1 MSYTILITPTAAQ
14 DLEAAVEYYNLQAQ
28 DLGYRFAYL
37 VEEYLNRIA
46 ITPAASPIRYKNVRC
61 KPMATFP
68 YLILFT
74 IDEPAASLSVLRI
87 FHTKQ
92 QPIW

>member
-1 MSYTILITPTAAQ
+1 MSYTILITPTAAH
-14 DLEAAVEYYNLQAQ
+14 DLEAAIEYYNLKAE

-37 VEEYLNRIA
+37 IEEYFNRIS
-46 ITPAASPIRYKNVRC
+46 IMPTASIVRYKNIRC

-68 YLILFT
+68 YVIMFT
-74 IDEPAASLSVLRI
+74 VDEPAATVSILRI

-92 QPIW
+92 NPLW

>member
-1 MSYTILITPTAAQ
+1 MSYTILITPTAAH
-14 DLEAAVEYYNLQAQ
+14 DLEAAVEYYNLQAP

-46 ITPAASPIRYKNVRC
+46 LTPAASALRYKNIRG

-68 YLILFT
+68 YLVMFT
-74 IDEPAASLSVLRI
+74 IDEPAAAVSILRI
-87 FHTKQ
+87 FHVKQ
-92 QPIW
+92 QPPW